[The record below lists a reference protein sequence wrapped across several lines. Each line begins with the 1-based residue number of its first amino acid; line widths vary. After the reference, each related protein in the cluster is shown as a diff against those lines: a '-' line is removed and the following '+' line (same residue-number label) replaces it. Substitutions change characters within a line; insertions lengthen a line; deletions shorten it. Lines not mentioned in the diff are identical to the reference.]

1 MLVVLIV
8 CTWNYDI
15 IGKKRNKR
23 IWEYVVVFIL
33 ILVSG
38 LRNHVGSDSMVYE
51 YTFYNDIGLL
61 NTFFKGRD
69 IVDLREPGWEF
80 IMSFCKTLFGSFV
93 AVQIIHA
100 IILNLL
106 LYSFFKKTTDKV
118 FTALLISFLVI
129 WFEFNFESLRQSL
142 CVALFLNS
150 LFLLKEKKFIKYVF
164 ISIIAFSIQNFSIF
178 IFLVAPLFI
187 FSPKKILIPSFVII
201 IIAGY
206 LFIDENILNLLV
218 LGSEN
223 LLNDS
228 MQTKVLSYTQS
239 DSYGF
244 QNSNLNGWIK
254 LIAFN
259 IVLPISV
266 IFLNIKKIKIEKKC
280 QLGDEQNLLNK
291 EWFNRMIMLYM
302 FLGAI
307 AAKFVI
313 LYRFQFYIT
322 PILIVSST
330 ILLYDKKVKSLFS
343 FSFLFF
349 FLIFMIDS
357 VHTLYMPSS
366 TRSLESYDTR
376 YFPYKSVFQD
386 PDPVRERRW
395 GL

>member
-1 MLVVLIV
+1 M
-8 CTWNYDI
+8 
-15 IGKKRNKR
+15 NKHF
-23 IWEYVVVFIL
+23 WEYVIVFVL

-61 NTFFKGRD
+61 NTFFNGRD

-80 IMSFCKTLFGSFV
+80 FMSFCKTLFGSFV
-93 AVQIIHA
+93 VVQIIHA
-100 IILNLL
+100 LVLNLL

-118 FTALLISFLVI
+118 FTALLISFLII

-142 CVALFLNS
+142 CVAMFLNS
-150 LFLLKEKKFIKYVF
+150 LFLLKEKKFLKYVL
-164 ISIIAFSIQNFSIF
+164 ISIIAFSIQNFSII
-178 IFLVAPLFI
+178 IFLVAPLFLY
-187 FSPKKILIPSFVII
+187 FPKKILIPSFVII
-201 IIAGY
+201 IIACY
-206 LFIDENILNLLV
+206 LFLDENILNLLV

-259 IVLPISV
+259 IVLPLSV
-266 IFLNIKKIKIEKKC
+266 ICLNTQKIKKEKKY
-280 QLGDEQNLLNK
+280 QSVNERSISNMEL
-291 EWFNRMIMLYM
+291 FNSMIMFYM
-302 FLGAI
+302 CLGAI

-313 LYRFQFYIT
+313 LYRFQFYIA

-330 ILLYDKKVKSLFS
+330 ILLYDKKVKSLFT

-349 FLIFMIDS
+349 FVIFMIDS
-357 VHTLYMPSS
+357 ARTLYMPSY
-366 TRSLESYDTR
+366 RSLEPYDTR

-395 GL
+395 GV